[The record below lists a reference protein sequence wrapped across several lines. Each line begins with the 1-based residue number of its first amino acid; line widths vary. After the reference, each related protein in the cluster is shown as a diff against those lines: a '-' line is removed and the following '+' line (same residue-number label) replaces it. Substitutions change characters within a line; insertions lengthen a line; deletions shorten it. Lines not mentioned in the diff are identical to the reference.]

1 MRFEN
6 NLTSMLSASIAIKKY
21 KCHGKEIWNAVA
33 AMKYAWRSITCTAS
47 MSWWLLSRS
56 RMFFFAFPNAF
67 TILFYLNATNSIK
80 STDVIVCVFFSVSF
94 CCFFSVYYF
103 ELFCVSCCGCCIR
116 CVPVFISVCQCAL
129 KVSTHCPYIQC
140 RVCARACVSFSGL
153 LAKQYTP

>member
-33 AMKYAWRSITCTAS
+33 AIKYAWRSITCTAS

-80 STDVIVCVFFSVSF
+80 STAHRCNCVRVFFRIILCFFFCVLFWVILCFMLRLLYSLCTCIYFGLSVCVKSEHALPIYTVYSMCTCVCVFFWSLS
-94 CCFFSVYYF
+94 
-103 ELFCVSCCGCCIR
+103 
-116 CVPVFISVCQCAL
+116 
-129 KVSTHCPYIQC
+129 
-140 RVCARACVSFSGL
+140 
-153 LAKQYTP
+153 

>member
-1 MRFEN
+1 MPRKRDMKCGCRYKICLKIN
-6 NLTSMLSASIAIKKY
+6 NMHIINVVV
-21 KCHGKEIWNAVA
+21 IVVA
-33 AMKYAWRSITCTAS
+33 FA
-47 MSWWLLSRS
+47 
-56 RMFFFAFPNAF
+56 MFFFAFPNAF

-80 STDVIVCVFFSVSF
+80 STAHRCICVRAFSRIIL
-94 CCFFSVYYF
+94 CFFSVYYF
-103 ELFCVSCCGCCIR
+103 ELFCVPCCGCCIR

>member
-21 KCHGKEIWNAVA
+21 KCHGIEIWNAVA
-33 AMKYAWRSITCTAS
+33 AIKYAWRSITCTAS

-94 CCFFSVYYF
+94 CCFFFFVLFWVILCFMLRLLYSLCTCIYF
-103 ELFCVSCCGCCIR
+103 GL
-116 CVPVFISVCQCAL
+116 SVCVKSEHAL
-129 KVSTHCPYIQC
+129 PIYTVYSMCTC
-140 RVCARACVSFSGL
+140 VCVFFWSFS
-153 LAKQYTP
+153 

>member
-1 MRFEN
+1 MPRKRDMKCGCRYKICLKIN
-6 NLTSMLSASIAIKKY
+6 NMHSINVVVIV
-21 KCHGKEIWNAVA
+21 VA
-33 AMKYAWRSITCTAS
+33 FAYV
-47 MSWWLLSRS
+47 
-56 RMFFFAFPNAF
+56 FFAFPNAF